1 MRRGDFVAG
10 AIGVA
15 IGGGALYVASDFPAD
30 VVMKIGPA
38 FFPNVLAGLFLVCS
52 AALMVGAAMAES
64 VPRVAEDPPPVR
76 GLSLDNGILRA
87 VVTVLA
93 VVAFTLALRPVGFIV
108 TSVVFL
114 AAMMG
119 LLGLRKPI
127 PMLVIA
133 LGITAGVFIVF
144 EKILGLTLPAGVLES
159 VLY

>member
-1 MRRGDFVAG
+1 M
-10 AIGVA
+10 A

-52 AALMVGAAMAES
+52 AALMVGAAMAET